1 MDFLELSSD
10 SEEFTGFNLSD
21 NEVREVD
28 FESDDRIRSD
38 ISVSRVHV

>member
-1 MDFLELSSD
+1 MDFLESSSD

-38 ISVSRVHV
+38 ISISSVHM